1 MNETIESFKINKA
14 LLERVL
20 KIKENDQR
28 SIKRGFKTWLKYI
41 RTWKKLKVGDRVR
54 IINTDFESYELQI
67 GKTGVI
73 KSIGIEY
80 TQILLDKEIVG
91 SEGVEWLFA
100 HSYLEKITEIET
112 STTESQNKQI
122 LKYLLTG
129 ATINPIT
136 ALELFGSF
144 RLSARI
150 HDLKGQG
157 HNIKTTMVY
166 NGRKKWANYNLV
178 Q

>member
-1 MNETIESFKINKA
+1 ME
-14 LLERVL
+14 
-20 KIKENDQR
+20 
-28 SIKRGFKTWLKYI
+28 
-41 RTWKKLKVGDRVR
+41 KLKVGDRVVVVK
-54 IINTDFESYELQI
+54 TDFYKNVPIGTKAIVSSFINNIPRIKVGESDYQWCMGEKEL
-67 GKTGVI
+67 K
-73 KSIGIEY
+73 KIEEN
-80 TQILLDKEIVG
+80 I
-91 SEGVEWLFA
+91 
-100 HSYLEKITEIET
+100 
-112 STTESQNKQI
+112 ESQNKQI
-122 LKYLLTG
+122 LNYLLTG

-166 NGRKKWANYNLV
+166 NGKKKWANYNLI